1 MPSVPDGVLDGVRTT
16 LPLLLGLVP
25 FGLVVGVAAV
35 DAGLS
40 PAQAVGL
47 SAVVFAGAAQLA
59 AVDLLATDASLA
71 VVVLTAVVIN
81 LRMGMYSASIA
92 PYFEPLRRR
101 WAALYAFLLT
111 DVSYALAIAEFTG
124 DDDGEESADGDDG
137 AAHAPDGGPAAGAGP
152 ARDRWYYFGAA
163 AFIWFVW
170 QLSTVAGVVV
180 GASIPESWGVSFAVP
195 LVFLS
200 LLVPELSDRPR
211 VVAALVGG
219 SVAVGGA
226 AWPLNLGLLGGAL
239 AGVAAG
245 VVADGR
251 AA

>member
-1 MPSVPDGVLDGVRTT
+1 MPTVPDDFVAGVRAT
-16 LPLLLGLVP
+16 LPLLLGLIP
-25 FGLVVGVAAV
+25 FGLVAGVAAV

-47 SAVVFAGAAQLA
+47 SAIVFAGASQLA
-59 AVDLLATDASLA
+59 TVDLLAKDASLP

-81 LRMGMYSASIA
+81 LRMSMYSASIA
-92 PYFEPLRRR
+92 PYLEALRRR
-101 WAALYAFLLT
+101 WSALYAFVLT
-111 DVSYALAIAEFTG
+111 DMSYALAIAEFTDEAG
-124 DDDGEESADGDDG
+124 DDAPDAADQP
-137 AAHAPDGGPAAGAGP
+137 APDGGADGSGH
-152 ARDRWYYFGAA
+152 RWYYLGAA
-163 AFIWFVW
+163 VFMWLVW
-170 QLSTVAGVVV
+170 QLATIVGVVL

-219 SVAVGGA
+219 SVAVAGA

-239 AGVAAG
+239 AGVVAG
-245 VVADGR
+245 VAVEGR
-251 AA
+251 EAA